1 MEKRI
6 KSFTQFFESVSYD
19 VKGGY
24 RYSVSIEAAEDYGY
38 PIFVLRDGDD
48 IFDVDGN
55 IVDTPDIEDLF
66 EEYMDADHGP
76 MNGMDS
82 FGDLV
87 SAVEEY
93 VDYKSEE
100 NLESIDGWLGTLG
113 LSGIDPVKL
122 ADSYEGDNTYWN
134 ETLSKFQ
141 SNMRIQFDG
150 DYFGDLE
157 GKAWSFLILSSE
169 SVEPEIYGDEV
180 IHNDSPRF
188 SDFFKNAPFNL
199 CYNND
204 SEDLYSWVII
214 DQNKYEFVN
223 AGLEKNDL
231 ELSTLDLALKI
242 LNSGNMDIILP
253 LFKNFILGIKDT
265 QLYSEIIQRL
275 QEEGKTEILSILK
288 GGGMLGRFGAI

>member
-6 KSFTQFFESVSYD
+6 KSFTQFF
-19 VKGGY
+19 
-24 RYSVSIEAAEDYGY
+24 
-38 PIFVLRDGDD
+38 
-48 IFDVDGN
+48 
-55 IVDTPDIEDLF
+55 LF

>member
-82 FGDLV
+82 FSDLV

-141 SNMRIQFDG
+141 SNMRI
-150 DYFGDLE
+150 
-157 GKAWSFLILSSE
+157 FLKMPHL
-169 SVEPEIYGDEV
+169 IY
-180 IHNDSPRF
+180 
-188 SDFFKNAPFNL
+188 
-199 CYNND
+199 
-204 SEDLYSWVII
+204 VII
-214 DQNKYEFVN
+214 TIRKIY
-223 AGLEKNDL
+223 
-231 ELSTLDLALKI
+231 TL
-242 LNSGNMDIILP
+242 G
-253 LFKNFILGIKDT
+253 
-265 QLYSEIIQRL
+265 
-275 QEEGKTEILSILK
+275 
-288 GGGMLGRFGAI
+288 